1 MLRAHK
7 QNVEQVAPQSP
18 IRKFLGRVIT
28 DLGTEY
34 QAIGS
39 MKWLTCTVNLNSELK
54 IGVV

>member
-34 QAIGS
+34 QALGS